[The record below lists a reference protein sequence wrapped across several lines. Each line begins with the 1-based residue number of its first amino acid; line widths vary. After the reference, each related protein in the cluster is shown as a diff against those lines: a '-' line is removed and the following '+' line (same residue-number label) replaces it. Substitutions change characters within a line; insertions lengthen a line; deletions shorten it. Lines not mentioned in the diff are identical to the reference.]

1 MFINAI
7 VAAAILAASTV
18 TAAPSASI
26 VARQGKG
33 TIQLCRDAGYV
44 DCYDM
49 TYDPN
54 QCSKIPSPSYLL
66 KVEAYKVK
74 ANNDKIDRFNDSITS
89 LGLKKNTCT
98 FYADPD
104 CNGASFSSGE
114 DVPDISKVLT
124 VTALLDNKISSFQCG
139 DLPA

>member
-54 QCSKIPSPSYLL
+54 QCT
-66 KVEAYKVK
+66 
-74 ANNDKIDRFNDSITS
+74 NNDKIDRFNDSITS